1 MYIKFKDEVAK
12 GEGNDQM
19 ITLTTDFG
27 LSEGYVGAM
36 KGKIYSLLKKA
47 NKICEVIDI
56 SHSIKSFNIWHG
68 AYVLKTSVP
77 YFPKAIH
84 IAVVDPTV
92 GSERNS
98 IVVETE
104 NFFLVG
110 PDNGLFT
117 YLLEDFN
124 VKSIYKI
131 DESKYTPSKTFHG
144 RDVYAVVG
152 AEIFINNYKFEGE
165 GLKEIVKLDYKNRV
179 IHIDKFGN
187 IILGIKEED
196 ISFNYGDIVN
206 IRFYTKEG
214 VKDVKAK
221 FVESYYQCKEGFIC
235 LINSEGFLEVAK
247 FMDSANKYL
256 NVNYGDRL
264 EIF

>member
-1 MYIKFKDEVAK
+1 MYLRVENEVAK
-12 GEGNDQM
+12 RERNDKM

-36 KGKIYSLLKKA
+36 KGRIYSLLKKY
-47 NKICEVIDI
+47 NKGCEVVDI
-56 SHSIKSFNIWHG
+56 SHEIEPFNIWHG
-68 AYVLKTSVP
+68 AYVLKTSIP

-92 GSERNS
+92 GSERRS

-117 YLLEDFN
+117 YLIEDFK
-124 VKSIYKI
+124 VKNIYKI
-131 DESKYTPSKTFHG
+131 DESQYCPSKTFHG

-152 AEIFINNYKFEGE
+152 AEIFINDFKFEGE
-165 GLKEIVKLDYKNRV
+165 RIKEIVKLDYKNRV
-179 IHIDKFGN
+179 IHIDRFGN
-187 IILGIKEED
+187 IILGIRD
-196 ISFNYGDIVN
+196 FNLRPGDEVEIVFN
-206 IRFYTKEG
+206 GEKKI
-214 VKDVKAK
+214 VAK
-221 FVESYYQCKEGFIC
+221 FVESYYQGKEGFIC
-235 LINSEGFLEVAK
+235 LRNSEGFLEVAK

-256 NVNYGDRL
+256 NVKHGDRVEVSL
-264 EIF
+264 